1 MTSKIL
7 AKILAVFLIIGV
19 ISVSSGQ
26 ESFETYMELY
36 TLKYADGMRD
46 LKALITADTDEGEI
60 MVFEA
65 SVLFYTLSDTGNILL
80 GSAITSKDGKAI
92 LKLQPGADFPK
103 DEEGY
108 FFLLSIFAGN
118 EQFGPSEAELA
129 IKDARIEVGFSFEED
144 IKMIDY
150 AGYIIGPDGEEVPLA
165 DDDIY
170 LYVPRM
176 FNSMKIAD
184 GWLEED
190 GKGSNEFPP
199 ALIGDSLGNIMVIAK
214 IEEHY
219 DYGDLIASAEIDWA
233 IPKDIT
239 EAHDERRELWT
250 PIAPLWMIV
259 TLIIML
265 TGVWGHYFYAI
276 IQLFMIKKSSKQNR

>member
-7 AKILAVFLIIGV
+7 AEILAVFLIIGV

-36 TLKYADGMRD
+36 TLKYADGVRD

-60 MVFEA
+60 TVYEA

-80 GSAITSKDGKAI
+80 GSAVTSKDGNAI
-92 LKLQPGADFPK
+92 LKLQPGTDFPK

-108 FFLLSIFAGN
+108 FFLLSIFAGD

-129 IKDARIEVGFSFEED
+129 IKDARIEVGFSLEDD

-150 AGYIIGPDGEEVPLA
+150 AGYVIGPDGEEVPLA

-190 GKGSNEFPP
+190 GKGSNQFPP

-233 IPKDIT
+233 IPKISN

-250 PIAPLWMIV
+250 PIAPLWMII
-259 TLIIML
+259 TLIVML
-265 TGVWGHYFYAI
+265 SGVWGHYFYAI
-276 IQLFMIKKSSKQNR
+276 IQLFMIRKSSRQNK